1 MDTSSLVTTATT
13 NVNPLLPALVPLATL
28 LWLKAADLGLFISR
42 NSWDQEYDYIV
53 VGAGSAG
60 AVVANRLSEDYR
72 TKVLLLEAGGS
83 ETLFSDIPIAAAT
96 LQMTP
101 IDWAY
106 QTEPQSVSCFGLK
119 NQRSRWPRGR
129 VLGGS
134 SVLNYMLYVRGNR
147 RDYDRWVDLGAY
159 GWSWQDVL
167 PYFMKSEDNQDPT
180 VAANGYHGV
189 GGYLTVANPPDST
202 PISLAFPEAG
212 KHLGYPNVD
221 INGPTQTGFTI
232 PQGTI
237 RNGAR
242 CSTSKAYLA
251 SVRNRQNLHVL
262 TFAYATKVIFNEY
275 KRAVAVQFDRFS
287 LTHIV
292 YARKEIILSGGSINT
307 AQLLMLSG
315 IGPRDHLESLGI
327 PVIANLPVGKNLQDH
342 IYPGGIHFTID
353 GKYSMIQRR
362 VSSLP
367 NTIAYFALGRGP
379 WTLLGGVEGLGFIK
393 TKFAN
398 QSDDWPDFEI
408 HLVSGGPS
416 SDDGQTF
423 RRVQGY
429 TDEMWTQV
437 YQPYVKFDT
446 FSFYPVMLRPESIG
460 YIQLR
465 SSNPYDPPIIDPK
478 YLTHPKDIASMV
490 DAMKICI
497 AVGLTPPYR
506 KMKARLFETIF
517 PGCEHYPM
525 WSDEYLACVART
537 FTSTLYHPVGTAKMG
552 APWDP
557 TAVVD
562 PELRVLGGVK
572 GIRVADGSVM
582 PKVVSGNTNAPIIMI
597 GERVSDMIKGI
608 NLPRYDPDTAK
619 RMADYWNDIDR
630 KFFDPNH
637 DPTNFENKKK

>member
-1 MDTSSLVTTATT
+1 MDTSSSALITS
-13 NVNPLLPALVPLATL
+13 VNPLLPALVPLATL
-28 LWLKAADLGLFISR
+28 LWLKAADLGIFISR
-42 NSWDQEYDYIV
+42 DTWDQEYDYIV

-60 AVVANRLSEDYR
+60 AVVANRLSEDHR

-106 QTEPQSVSCFGLK
+106 QTEPQTVSCFGLK

-159 GWSWQDVL
+159 GWSWHDVL
-167 PYFMKSEDNQDPT
+167 PYFIKSEDNQDPN
-180 VAANGYHGV
+180 VASNGYHGI

-242 CSTSKAYLA
+242 CSTSKAFLS
-251 SVRNRQNLHVL
+251 SVRDRQNLHIL

-292 YARKEIILSGGSINT
+292 YARKEIILSGGSVNT

-315 IGPRDHLESLGI
+315 IGPSDHLHSLGI
-327 PVIANLPVGKNLQDH
+327 PIIADLPVGKNLQDH

-353 GKYSMIQRR
+353 KKYSMIQRR

-393 TKFAN
+393 TKFTN
-398 QSDDWPDFEI
+398 RTDDWPDFEI

-429 TDEMWTQV
+429 TDEMWHQV

-446 FSFYPVMLRPESIG
+446 FSLYPVMLRPESIG
-460 YIQLR
+460 YIELR
-465 SSNPYDPPIIDPK
+465 STNPYDPPIIDPK
-478 YLTHPKDIASMV
+478 YLTHQKDIESMV

-506 KMKARLFETIF
+506 KMKSRLIETVF
-517 PGCEHYPM
+517 PGCEHYEM

-572 GIRVADGSVM
+572 GLRVADGSVM

-608 NLPRYDPDTAK
+608 NLPRYDPATAK

-637 DPTNFENKKK
+637 DPTNFDKKK